1 MDTETSLQNGE
12 SLLQPWAVSTV
23 RPEENRSDIVIARK
37 DLHEA
42 VQALKTAAWGYLV
55 TISGLDS
62 AAPAPQEGQPVVEGK
77 LEMLYHFATGYAV
90 ITLRVSLPYNDAVL
104 PTVCDL
110 FPYAT
115 LYERELIELFG
126 VTVENTPDTSRL
138 VLPDEWPEGVYPLR
152 KAFTG
157 FAAPATE
164 GKE

>member
-12 SLLQPWAVSTV
+12 SLLQSWAVSTV

-42 VQALKTAAWGYLV
+42 VKALKAAAWGYLV

-62 AAPAPQEGQPVVEGK
+62 AAPAPQEGQPAGEGN
-77 LEMLYHFATGYAV
+77 LEVLYHFATGRAV
-90 ITLRVSLPYNDAVL
+90 LTLRVSLPYNDAVL